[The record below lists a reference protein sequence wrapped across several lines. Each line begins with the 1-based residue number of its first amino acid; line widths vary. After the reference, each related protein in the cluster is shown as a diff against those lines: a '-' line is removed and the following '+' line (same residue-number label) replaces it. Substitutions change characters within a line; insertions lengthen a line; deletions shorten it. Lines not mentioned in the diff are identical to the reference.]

1 MNFIQKT
8 ESEEWMGK
16 RGVEGKHVHT
26 KVVSSRSPSG
36 CTVKAPELT
45 VPSHGSPILA
55 ASS

>member
-8 ESEEWMGK
+8 ESAEWMGK

>member
-8 ESEEWMGK
+8 ESENGWENV
-16 RGVEGKHVHT
+16 GVEGKHVYT

-36 CTVKAPELT
+36 CTVKAPEFT
-45 VPSHGSPILA
+45 VPSHCSPILA